1 MINELQKKIDEIN
14 YWDLLVLDIQ
24 SKYFGDEVY
33 IYIEKDE
40 EICWKLSFTSCY
52 KVSYETDANGVEIS
66 KLEIQGRNQA
76 IMLKTFR

>member
-33 IYIEKDE
+33 IYIEKMRR
-40 EICWKLSFTSCY
+40 F
-52 KVSYETDANGVEIS
+52 VGSYHLLPAIKFPMRPMQNGVEIS

>member
-40 EICWKLSFTSCY
+40 
-52 KVSYETDANGVEIS
+52 
-66 KLEIQGRNQA
+66 
-76 IMLKTFR
+76 